1 MSEFSLGLDF
11 GTSTTLVALPGLE
24 PLIFPIGKDGGNSW
38 LPSVLSTTDGQ
49 SWLVGEDAD
58 KGAIVNQF
66 RSPKSAITMNENELK
81 NANGFSIDADS
92 AIRRIIEEVVL
103 RCKEKGLNNFAEVRL
118 SCPAMWTG
126 EQRKRLVR
134 LVNEAGLVSDI
145 DQVIDEPISASISW
159 WWSRFSQGLKISE
172 KKRAVIFDL
181 GGGTLDVAVV
191 DIYPKPGMPEMT
203 ILSARGIAIAGDT
216 LDKEL
221 AEYIT
226 QRLIKE
232 KSFDVSAQEEKDVVA
247 VAIRLAAREVKEIL
261 SSVDET
267 TFEVDP
273 RIARVPSIKISR
285 FDLNNVFDQQMK
297 LALNC
302 VDAALREAR
311 MKAGDNS
318 SGPDI
323 AKISTSVL
331 GSEIDFVV
339 LAGGMS
345 QIKKVE
351 DDLQKLM
358 PKATVEF
365 ATGNSSTSTQ
375 SIVLGTSNVNEFANL
390 NIHRP
395 NFNFV
400 AVYRDRSGIEHREIL
415 YQAFTPLYSPDQVMR
430 GDLLLGYFTDWKP
443 RVEPI
448 SGKIVLALDTIGGR
462 QVSLRIT
469 SKLNGIIDLPELHA
483 DTRHGITLKL
493 LVNGRIQIRDRSGR
507 VYSYRIREWPH
518 IRWTS
523 ANDSEKMALKM
534 EEEPIIVSET
544 PHIDAWRYK

>member
-11 GTSTTLVALPGLE
+11 GTSTTLVAEPGLE
-24 PLIFPIGKDGGNSW
+24 PRIFSIGKDAGNTW
-38 LPSVLSTTDGQ
+38 LPSVLATTDGK

-58 KGAIVNQF
+58 KGSIANQF
-66 RSPKSAITMNENELK
+66 RSPKSAITMNESELQ
-81 NANGFSIDADS
+81 NANGLTINADS
-92 AIRRIIEEVVL
+92 AIKKIIEEIIM
-103 RCKEKGLNNFAEVRL
+103 RCKERGLNNFTEIRL

-159 WWSRFSQGLKISE
+159 WWSRFSQGLKINE

-191 DIYPKPGMPEMT
+191 DIYPRPGMPEMT

-216 LDKEL
+216 LDSEL
-221 AEYIT
+221 AEYII
-226 QRLIKE
+226 QRLRNE
-232 KSFDVSAQEEKDVVA
+232 KSFDISAQKEQDVVA
-247 VAIRLAAREVKEIL
+247 VAIRLAAREVKELL
-261 SSVDET
+261 SSVSET

-273 RIARVPSIKISR
+273 RIAIVPSIKISR
-285 FDLNNVFDQQMK
+285 FELNDVFDQQMK

-311 MKAGDNS
+311 MKVGDNL

-323 AKISTSVL
+323 ARIPSYLL
-331 GSEIDFVV
+331 GSEVDFVV

-345 QIKKVE
+345 QIKKVR
-351 DDLQKLM
+351 DDLQELM
-358 PKATVEF
+358 PRATVEF
-365 ATGNSSTSTQ
+365 ATGNSRTSTQ
-375 SIVLGTSNVNEFANL
+375 SIVLGTANINEFANL

-400 AVYRDRSGIEHREIL
+400 AIYRDRLGSTHREIL

-443 RVEPI
+443 KVEPI
-448 SGKIVLALDTIGGR
+448 SGTVVLALDTIGGR

-469 SKLNGIIDLPELHA
+469 SKQNKIIDLPELHA
-483 DTRHGITLKL
+483 DTRNGIKLKIL
-493 LVNGRIQIRDRSGR
+493 ANGRIQIRDRSGR
-507 VYSYRIREWPH
+507 EYSYRVREWPH

-523 ANDSEKMALKM
+523 ANDSEKTALKL
-534 EEEPIIVSET
+534 EEEPKIESESL
-544 PHIDAWRYK
+544 HFDAWRNK